1 MPTKKSPKKGEMS
14 FDRLLDSLDDVPDDL
29 SMTGPEIKFF
39 SALQALL
46 ICPEFYGD
54 ASKFK
59 IPEGVRP
66 SRFSHPT
73 MKTALTNM
81 EELIKQGK
89 KINRDQMLEL
99 WDFCGDMSQDGDV
112 SDESD
117 TECTSESDCEFEEV
131 FKLAPKKRGRPK
143 GSTKKKSA

>member
-1 MPTKKSPKKGEMS
+1 
-14 FDRLLDSLDDVPDDL
+14 
-29 SMTGPEIKFF
+29 
-39 SALQALL
+39 L

-66 SRFSHPT
+66 TRFSHPT
-73 MKTALTNM
+73 VKTALTNM

-99 WDFCGDMSQDGDV
+99 WDFCGDMAQDGDV

-117 TECTSESDCEFEEV
+117 SEASDSDCESEDE
-131 FKLAPKKRGRPK
+131 KPAPKKRGRPK

>member
-1 MPTKKSPKKGEMS
+1 MPTKKSPKKKGEIS
-14 FDRLLDSLDDVPDDL
+14 FKNLLDNLDDVPDDL
-29 SMTGPEIKFF
+29 RMKEPEIKYF

-66 SRFSHPT
+66 TRFSHPT
-73 MKTALTNM
+73 VKTALTNM

-99 WDFCGDMSQDGDV
+99 WDFCGDMAQDGDV

-117 TECTSESDCEFEEV
+117 SEASDSDCESEDE
-131 FKLAPKKRGRPK
+131 KPAPKKRGRPK